1 MQGPIAAGGTS
12 SAEVEPVHIGRVISI
27 SVIAALGGF
36 LFGYDSSVING
47 ANKAV
52 FYQFQIANGF
62 YQGFVVA
69 IALLGSAAGAFVGG
83 RLADKYGRKK
93 IMVLAAI
100 MFLIAGIGTAF
111 PLGVYDFMFW
121 RLVGGFAIGLAAV
134 ICPMYISE
142 VAPAHLR
149 GRLSS
154 LFQLAI
160 VVGIFATQLVNQF
173 IIHLTPDD
181 ITKPI
186 LNPDVPPQEANNVL
200 ALNLEAW
207 QWMFLCM
214 VVPAVIYW
222 VLAMTLPESPR
233 YLVAQGNE
241 AQAQEVLE
249 SIYVHNP
256 SAKVASI
263 KSSLEG
269 EVKSGLGDLK
279 GAAAGL
285 KPIVWIGI
293 ILAVLQQFVGINAV
307 FYYSNLIWGAVGFD
321 ESKAFTTSTIISLV
335 NVVFTF
341 VAIGFVDRIGRKP
354 LLLIG
359 SLGMF
364 VTLGILSF
372 VFVTAP
378 KCTQAII
385 DDPAKI
391 AGCDQASDLNTPI
404 LNSSQGWIAVLA
416 LNAFVAFFA
425 STWGPVLWV
434 MLGEMFPNRIRAAA
448 LSIAVMAN
456 WIANFIVS
464 MTFPGLVQI
473 SLGLAYGLFTIFAL
487 LSFFYVKKY
496 VTETN
501 GVELEDMEALEAAN
515 P

>member
-1 MQGPIAAGGTS
+1 
-12 SAEVEPVHIGRVISI
+12 
-27 SVIAALGGF
+27 
-36 LFGYDSSVING
+36 
-47 ANKAV
+47 
-52 FYQFQIANGF
+52 
-62 YQGFVVA
+62 
-69 IALLGSAAGAFVGG
+69 
-83 RLADKYGRKK
+83 
-93 IMVLAAI
+93 
-100 MFLIAGIGTAF
+100 
-111 PLGVYDFMFW
+111 
-121 RLVGGFAIGLAAV
+121 
-134 ICPMYISE
+134 
-142 VAPAHLR
+142 
-149 GRLSS
+149 
-154 LFQLAI
+154 
-160 VVGIFATQLVNQF
+160 
-173 IIHLTPDD
+173 
-181 ITKPI
+181 
-186 LNPDVPPQEANNVL
+186 
-200 ALNLEAW
+200 
-207 QWMFLCM
+207 
-214 VVPAVIYW
+214 
-222 VLAMTLPESPR
+222 
-233 YLVAQGNE
+233 
-241 AQAQEVLE
+241 
-249 SIYVHNP
+249 VHNP

-321 ESKAFTTSTIISLV
+321 ESKAFLTSTIISLV

-359 SLGMF
+359 SIGMF
-364 VTLGILSF
+364 ITLGILTF

-473 SLGLAYGLFTIFAL
+473 SLGLAYGLFTLFAL

-515 P
+515 AYFDRPTGNDCPTRARLRGLPTAFRWVSRRVGWPATRLCRPLLRPIAGHWARPYRCGSDWGTWRRPELRRHHRAVRR